1 MSIPSWI
8 TSLWR
13 LFLVARARVCLCL
26 CLSVYLSLS
35 FPSPFP
41 PYFSLPLPPPSPPL
55 PATLYPVSSSTNL
68 SNPNFS
74 PGYLRGLPNAPRGA
88 ASRGRD
94 TGTTSKLQPPPL
106 LKPRSSGT
114 RVTTTPVEWTTFG
127 HYILFH
133 PICRDDG
140 IWIYFLY
147 LHFVYR
153 ISKSLVK
160 WYWLVGWLVS
170 WFD

>member
-8 TSLWR
+8 TSLCC
-13 LFLVARARVCLCL
+13 LFLVARACVPV
-26 CLSVYLSLS
+26 SVYVCQSISRSLSLLPFLLISVSLS
-35 FPSPFP
+35 FLSC
-41 PYFSLPLPPPSPPL
+41 LPSPPLPSL

-127 HYILFH
+127 HYILFR

-147 LHFVYR
+147 LH
-153 ISKSLVK
+153 
-160 WYWLVGWLVS
+160 WLS
-170 WFD
+170 NTD